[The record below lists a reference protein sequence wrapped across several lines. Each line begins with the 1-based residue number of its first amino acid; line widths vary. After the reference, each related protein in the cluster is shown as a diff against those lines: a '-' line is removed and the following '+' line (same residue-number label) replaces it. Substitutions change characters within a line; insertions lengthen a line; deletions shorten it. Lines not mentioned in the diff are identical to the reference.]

1 MKARIILG
9 LMLMVAGLALG
20 YAVGKQTLE
29 FLAPFGWNES
39 QCLVTKSDVVYTR
52 QEHKCSHS
60 LAYQYDAA
68 GAKKTGSTWRLDP
81 GVPYD
86 GCKDWASFASEFPP
100 NATLSCRVDPQNP
113 DRAVLDPGNLF
124 DIFKLLLPLGL
135 IFAGVV
141 LFRGKPALFP
151 PTKTG
156 VKRFAEVVAV
166 CIFVAGVLGTIYAG
180 VLPTV
185 TAFNSRTWNAA
196 QCEVLSSG
204 LRTSG
209 TGSAPGSATW
219 NKGYYLDI
227 VYTYAMNGRNYV
239 SDRYDFSWFGSGWT
253 DDFPKIVDRYPVGA
267 KVACSVSPENP
278 YEAVLV
284 PGLFAKY
291 LLGFITSLLMLIG
304 VGLWRTARRL

>member
-1 MKARIILG
+1 MKARILG
-9 LMLMVAGLALG
+9 LVLMGVGLVLG
-20 YAVGKQTLE
+20 YAIAKQTRG
-29 FLAPFGWNES
+29 FLAPYGWKEA
-39 QCLVTKSDVVYTR
+39 QCLVTKSDVVYAP
-52 QEHKCSHS
+52 QEQKCSHS
-60 LAYQYDAA
+60 LAYQYEAA
-68 GAKKTGSTWRLDP
+68 GAKKTGGTWRLDP

-86 GCKDWASFASEFPP
+86 WCKDWASFASEFPL
-100 NATLSCRVDPQNP
+100 NTTHSCRVDPQNP

-135 IFAGVV
+135 IFGGVV

-151 PTKTG
+151 PTKAG
-156 VKRFAEVVAV
+156 VKRFAQVVAV

-185 TAFNSRTWNAA
+185 TSFDSRTWNTA

-209 TGSAPGSATW
+209 TGSAPGSATR

-227 VYTYAMNGRNYV
+227 VYTYAIDGRRYV
-239 SDRYDFSWFGSGWT
+239 SDRYDFSWFGNGWSG
-253 DDFPKIVDRYPVGA
+253 DLPQIVEKYPAGA
-267 KVACSVSPENP
+267 KVACSVSPDNP

-284 PGLFAKY
+284 PGPFAKY
-291 LLGFITSLLMLIG
+291 LLGFITSLLMPIG
-304 VGLWRTARRL
+304 VGLWMTARRL